1 VDSTAFIIGKR
12 LYLRKVRFSDVGED
26 YLSWLNDPETLRY
39 SARKAFPEDEEG
51 LRRYIE
57 QARAVGDLH
66 LAICEKKT
74 ERHIGCI
81 SLQSI
86 NWVHRSASLSIL
98 LGAKDV
104 WGKGYAKETIALVMA
119 HAFRSMGLHRLYA
132 ESPNP
137 AFNSAVK
144 KLGWV
149 HEGTRR
155 KSLLVDGAFV
165 DMALWGL
172 LATEFVEYKP

>member
-1 VDSTAFIIGKR
+1 
-12 LYLRKVRFSDVGED
+12 VGED

-51 LRRYIE
+51 LRRYIA
-57 QARAVGDLH
+57 QARDKGDLH
-66 LAICEKKT
+66 LAICERET
-74 ERHIGCI
+74 DRHIGCV
-81 SLQSI
+81 SLQTL
-86 NWVHRSASLSIL
+86 NWVHRSASLAIL

-104 WGKGYAKETIALVMA
+104 WGKGYAKESIALVMG
-119 HAFRSMGLHRLYA
+119 HAFLSMGIHRLYA

-155 KSLLVDGAFV
+155 KSLLIDGVFV
-165 DMALWGL
+165 DMELWGL
-172 LATEFVEYKP
+172 LATEFVEYRP